1 MTVIVDVLVVRPC
14 MAMDISLIIDPL
26 RMVNQLAGKPIVEI
40 RTSTT
45 DGKPIEL
52 TNGTVFVPGCGLS
65 DVRDPRI
72 IVIACSRQSTSAER
86 RHVRTW
92 LRRNCRTDT
101 KFYAATFAPF
111 LLAEAG
117 LLAGHKATVH
127 WEVIPA
133 LCELHPDVAILEQ
146 VCVVDRNITTCAG
159 HCAIADMMVVLVQ
172 TELGERLGVA
182 LAEELMI
189 PFSRLRD
196 APQRP
201 LRVSLDGRSIDGRIA
216 EALRIMR
223 EQREDPI
230 GVAALAKRVGVSVR
244 QFQKLFTRDLRR
256 SPTSYYS
263 DLRLERGR
271 ELLCYTDLTIREVSI
286 ACGFGS
292 LAVFCRAFRK
302 RTGQTAGSLRRKYR
316 ASFDRA
322 RISVLGTK
330 SAIPTHKRS
339 DGARPSRAPKPVG
352 HLQSSRVP

>member
-26 RMVNQLAGKPIVEI
+26 RMVNQLAGKPIVAI
-40 RTSTT
+40 RTSST

-52 TNGTVFVPGCGLS
+52 TNGTVFVPTCRLS
-65 DVRDPRI
+65 DVRDARI
-72 IVIACSRQSTSAER
+72 VVIACSRQSTSAER

-92 LRRNCRTDT
+92 LRTNSGGDT
-101 KFYAATFAPF
+101 RFYAATFAPF

-127 WEVIPA
+127 WEVMPA
-133 LCELHPDVAILEQ
+133 FCELHPDVATLEQ
-146 VCVVDRNITTCAG
+146 VCMVDRNITTCAG
-159 HCAIADMMVVLVQ
+159 HCAIADMMVLLVQ

-189 PFSRLRD
+189 PISRLRD

-201 LRVSLDGRSIDGRIA
+201 LRVSLDGRRIDGRIA

-223 EQREDPI
+223 ERCEDPI
-230 GVAALAKRVGVSVR
+230 AVAVLAKRVGVSVR
-244 QFQKLFTRDLRR
+244 QFQKLFFRNLGR
-256 SPTSYYS
+256 SPTSYYG

-302 RTGQTAGSLRRKYR
+302 RTGQTAGSLRKTYR

-322 RISVLGTK
+322 RIGVLGAK
-330 SAIPTHKRS
+330 PPVPTHKRLI
-339 DGARPSRAPKPVG
+339 GARRSRTPKGVG
-352 HLQSSRVP
+352 YLQSSVP